1 MRLYSLWI
9 TGSSTRTPA
18 RLARCNSSSSAAN
31 QGSFRTIPDS
41 GRFSGSRSTR
51 PGSNVT
57 WYAAPC
63 AALSLEFGRPV
74 RRHAYRGA
82 PSDEDPPSSAA
93 SDPSTASTSKESPK
107 LSANARTTAPPACCA
122 AQRASAISARV
133 GTSAAPPLVPFQTSP
148 TSLADSPQYSSQ
160 ASAAMS
166 RAHDTRVSTPVAF
179 VGKSPAQSTETR
191 AMCGTLKET
200 KRRSDG
206 SDAPP
211 GPSTRSRRP
220 ARRTKSPGAIPR
232 LSHGRRNPSAR
243 GAPKPGDES
252 GNASRRLD
260 GPASLASAPTPRG
273 TRRGGPAP
281 TSSPVVAG
289 TTRRRNTTRR
299 TGDHLPDAA
308 PGRTNPRRVERAPPR
323 DTPIRGDD
331 ADGRAMHHPAP
342 PPRGTYGR
350 PDPGRLSGPKSEN
363 ARGPCRR
370 RVRVRVRPLDLSRRL
385 GPTETGA
392 PRRISGVSRLVARFS
407 RRRSQMLSPAARP
420 ALRAARGAFAASR
433 RGFVAADAGPDP
445 ASSPEAAIERAML
458 ASFASWVGGLPT
470 PRRSFVVRSRRA
482 PPKPE
487 IATSTPPVVTVTR

>member
-1 MRLYSLWI
+1 M
-9 TGSSTRTPA
+9 
-18 RLARCNSSSSAAN
+18 
-31 QGSFRTIPDS
+31 
-41 GRFSGSRSTR
+41 
-51 PGSNVT
+51 T

-93 SDPSTASTSKESPK
+93 SDASTASTSKESPK

-179 VGKSPAQSTETR
+179 VGKSPAQSTEMR

-260 GPASLASAPTPRG
+260 GPASLASAPSPRG

-323 DTPIRGDD
+323 DAPIRGDE

-370 RVRVRVRPLDLSRRL
+370 RVRAEFGRSARPIYGRSRLPGGSHQASHDSSLAWPAAAHRCCR
-385 GPTETGA
+385 PPPA
-392 PRRISGVSRLVARFS
+392 PRSAR
-407 RRRSQMLSPAARP
+407 
-420 ALRAARGAFAASR
+420 RAARSPPRGAGSSR
-433 RGFVAADAGPDP
+433 PMP
-445 ASSPEAAIERAML
+445 A
-458 ASFASWVGGLPT
+458 PT
-470 PRRSFVVRSRRA
+470 PRRPRRRRSSAPCSPPSRRGWVVFRHRVVRSLFVRVARPRNPKS
-482 PPKPE
+482 PPPR
-487 IATSTPPVVTVTR
+487 PPS